1 MKNIAKISI
10 IALAASVLAT
20 VSCSK
25 WTEPKNLD
33 FHRQTPEQL
42 DPAAYEAYLS
52 GIRDYKKSEHKLM
65 FVTMKAYASHP
76 STQSM
81 HIVAMPDSADVVCVT
96 MVDEEINPVIAAEID
111 EVLKRKSTEVFLNVD
126 YAPIH
131 TAWGLLEDKRADEGR
146 PAATDEEITAFFK
159 AQTEAQLENCGKYG
173 FHGIQVTFVGNRA
186 THYAQVSQDAYI
198 AAVMDYYKKNP
209 SIKLMFRGSARN
221 IESKEFLDVV
231 SHIVIIAGEEKK
243 LSSLV
248 TRLGTAPTNRIIM
261 EVTVPS
267 VDNPVQIGRSAVEAA
282 EWVIAESANEK
293 FTPLGVAVSNAY
305 DDYFNKTL
313 EFWNIKKAMATMNPS
328 QTEESE
334 K

>member
-1 MKNIAKISI
+1 
-10 IALAASVLAT
+10 
-20 VSCSK
+20 
-25 WTEPKNLD
+25 
-33 FHRQTPEQL
+33 
-42 DPAAYEAYLS
+42 
-52 GIRDYKKSEHKLM
+52 M

-81 HIVAMPDSADVVCVT
+81 HIVAMPDSADVVCVA
-96 MVDEEINPVIAAEID
+96 MMDEEINPVIAAEID

-173 FHGIQVTFVGNRA
+173 FHGIQVSFVGNRA

-198 AAVMDYYKKNP
+198 AAVMDYYKKNS

-221 IESKEFLDVV
+221 IESKEFLDIV

-267 VDNPVQIGRSAVEAA
+267 VDNPVQIGRSVVEAA

-313 EFWNIKKAMATMNPS
+313 EFWNIKKAMAIMNPS

>member
-1 MKNIAKISI
+1 MKKIINIS
-10 IALAASVLAT
+10 LVVLT
-20 VSCSK
+20 TMLFVFTSCSE
-25 WTEPKNLD
+25 WTEPENLD
-33 FHRQTPEQL
+33 FRHQTPEEI

-52 GIRDYKKSEHKLM
+52 GIREYKKMEHKLM
-65 FVTMKAYASHP
+65 FVTMKGTADHP
-76 STQSM
+76 SSQNQHLM
-81 HIVAMPDSADVVCVT
+81 AMPDSADVVCVT
-96 MVDEEINPVIAAEID
+96 MMDEEINPVIAAEID
-111 EVLKRKSTEVFLNVD
+111 EVFKRKSTEVFLNVD

-198 AAVMDYYKKNP
+198 AAVMDYYKKNS

-267 VDNPVQIGRSAVEAA
+267 VDNPVQIGRSVVEAA

-313 EFWNIKKAMATMNPS
+313 EFWNIKKAMAIMNPS